1 MDRLYINEGEAMTFK
16 DKEKEIEELIDDEEI
31 YKNFSSINVSGDTYL
46 EAELSET
53 CESIA
58 MIYRKNKVHLYN
70 SFLNSLTIENTT
82 AILDLMKKIKRIM
95 DGE

>member
-1 MDRLYINEGEAMTFK
+1 MTFK

-31 YKNFSSINVSGDTYL
+31 YKNFSSINVLGDTYL

-58 MIYRKNKVHLYN
+58 IVYGNNKIHLYN
-70 SFLNSLTIENTT
+70 SFFNRLTRDETT
-82 AILDLMKKIKRIM
+82 AILELMKKIQKIM